1 MQVAANLRA
10 KRRSAAG
17 IVLTSARALLRNP
30 SVPYVVPFA
39 VFFVFLALQR
49 SVPIAPAVEGPIR
62 VVLLGTVL
70 YVFSRGVI
78 DLHATALFASCMIGF
93 AMFII
98 WILPDVLFPAYRQH
112 WLFQNALTGQLSSS
126 LGAPDRLDVIV
137 LASRT
142 IRAVILVPI
151 IEELFWRAWLMR
163 WLISPRFERIRLG
176 TYQGQAFWITAVLF
190 ASEHGPFWDV
200 GLIAGIVYNWWMVR
214 TRSLGDCILAHAVT
228 NACLCG
234 YILATHRWE
243 YWL

>member
-1 MQVAANLRA
+1 
-10 KRRSAAG
+10 
-17 IVLTSARALLRNP
+17 LTYAQRVTRNP

-39 VFFVFLALQR
+39 VFLIFLALQR
-49 SVPIAPAVEGPIR
+49 SIPLPPVVEGPLRLI
-62 VVLLGTVL
+62 LLALVL
-70 YVFSRGVI
+70 YVFSRYII
-78 DLHATALFASCMIGF
+78 DLHATALLASTLLGIGVFA
-93 AMFII
+93 I

-112 WLFQNALTGQLSSS
+112 WLFQNVLTGPLSSS
-126 LGAPDRLDVIV
+126 LTAPDRMDAAV

-142 IRAVILVPI
+142 IRAVVLVPI

-163 WLISPRFERIRLG
+163 WLISPRFEGIRLG
-176 TYQGQAFWITAVLF
+176 TYQAQSFWLTAILF

-228 NACLCG
+228 NGCLCG
-234 YILATHRWE
+234 YVLATHHWE

>member
-1 MQVAANLRA
+1 VQRSIPLPPAAEGPLR
-10 KRRSAAG
+10 
-17 IVLTSARALLRNP
+17 LALL
-30 SVPYVVPFA
+30 A
-39 VFFVFLALQR
+39 
-49 SVPIAPAVEGPIR
+49 
-62 VVLLGTVL
+62 TVL
-70 YVFSRGVI
+70 YVFSKRVI
-78 DLHATALFASCMIGF
+78 DLHATALFASSLVGF
-93 AMFII
+93 SVFII

-112 WLFQNALTGQLSSS
+112 WLFQNALTGQMSSS
-126 LGAPDRLDVIV
+126 LAALDRLDPIV
-137 LASRT
+137 LGSRT

-163 WLISPRFERIRLG
+163 WLISPGFERIRLG
-176 TYQGQAFWITAVLF
+176 TYQAQAFWITAVLF

-234 YILATHRWE
+234 YILATHHWE